1 MIKKEVVLWGLLI
14 ALVLGMIVFL
24 LRGHFKTSSVKVEEK
39 TGGEL
44 ERVVAVEGGKEQE
57 LKQILG
63 VVESWDPESGKLVLT
78 SENVNNEIII
88 NPQVMRVMVN
98 SLKEK
103 GKDLVLS
110 SREDLNWKGAFCKG
124 DMVVLRISLESEPVF
139 IINNGYRRC
148 GFKGE

>member
-1 MIKKEVVLWGLLI
+1 MIRKKWFGWGLLI
-14 ALVLGMIVFL
+14 LLVLGIIVFWM
-24 LRGHFKTSSVKVEEK
+24 RGALKTSLVEVEEK

-44 ERVVAVEGGKEQE
+44 ERVVAVEAGKEQE
-57 LKQILG
+57 LKQIMG
-63 VVESWDPESGKLVLT
+63 IVDNWDAKSGKLVFMEDKVRHEVLVDPG
-78 SENVNNEIII
+78 N
-88 NPQVMRVMVN
+88 MRVMVN

-110 SREDLNWKGAFCKG
+110 SREDLNWIGAFCRG
-124 DMVVLRISLESEPVF
+124 DMVVLRISLEGEPVF